1 MSLSFKH
8 VTLNSCHYQLE
19 LSPPSNAAPN
29 VSEVIPRSISAKFAP
44 SCWYR
49 TKADCHW
56 LICGFDGRPFG
67 GLYYRRKVDYILNR
81 FEGWCGP
88 ITPSIFSL
96 VAERAVNLRN
106 QRFRGSSMNPLLSA
120 SELKTLPATAQA
132 CKTAINARDTIDG
145 LPAAL
150 KPQLQKALKGLPVKV
165 KRLLSSAANS
175 QQGRVAA

>member
-29 VSEVIPRSISAKFAP
+29 VSEAIPSSISAKLAP
-44 SCWYR
+44 NCWHR

-56 LICGFDGRPFG
+56 LICGFDGPSFG
-67 GLYYRRKVDYILNR
+67 GLYYRRKVDYILNC
-81 FEGWCGP
+81 FEGRCGP
-88 ITPSIFSL
+88 IMPSTFSL
-96 VAERAVNLRN
+96 VAERAINLRS
-106 QRFRGSSMNPLLSA
+106 QRFEGSSMNPLLSA
-120 SELKTLPATAQA
+120 SESKTLLATAQA
-132 CKTAINARDTIDG
+132 CKTAIGARDTIDR

-150 KPQLQKALKGLPVKV
+150 KPQLRKALKGLPVKV